1 MDSFFNVICFFAGM
15 LCMMTLWFWHDLKHS
30 DYERGY
36 LDGCH
41 DTAELLGEE
50 DDET

>member
-1 MDSFFNVICFFAGM
+1 MDSFFDAICFFAGM
-15 LCMMTLWFWHDLKHS
+15 VCMGILWFWYDWKYN